1 MKRTLRISML
11 PLCVIFVCIISLFTA
26 CGSSDQIPGDV
37 DPDTVAAM
45 FHGTVITK
53 EQVERNRKVRQL
65 YPESLDSDLSDKE
78 LVDTIVRGLIMV
90 EEAERIGVEAT
101 QEEIDETLRLQRETY
116 DTYPDAKKNVDE
128 YCTGMNMTVEEYF
141 TLMET
146 ELYDTV
152 SQQKLRD
159 EYGREYC
166 KKNGLEFTKVN
177 PPQEMTD
184 YIEKQVETLIAKH
197 KDDVV
202 YYLDTNT

>member
-1 MKRTLRISML
+1 MKRTLRISM
-11 PLCVIFVCIISLFTA
+11 PFLCMIFVCILTFLTA
-26 CGSSDQIPGDV
+26 CGSSNQIPDDV

-53 EQVERNRKVRQL
+53 EQVELNRKVRQL

-90 EEAERIGVEAT
+90 EEAERLGVEAT
-101 QEEIDETLRLQRETY
+101 QEEIDETLRLQREAY
-116 DTYPDAKKNVDE
+116 DTYPESKKVVDE
-128 YCTGMNMTVEEYF
+128 YCAGMDMTVEEYF

-146 ELYDTV
+146 ELYDTG
-152 SQQKLRD
+152 SHQKLRD